1 MPHKSHIWCSHPFH
15 DEVLSNGKKRCSKF
29 GPKPSHPK
37 GKRSINE
44 QLAIYINSHNEDILN
59 GTSKKLSEG
68 DYLCATCFTKEES
81 LFMNDE
87 ETNMDIDDCEE
98 SLNYNNLH
106 DDSGFQQCSPMD
118 DDDHVEHEDIKLS
131 LNQVFQFVNVKKI
144 DDFHNTKQISNAID
158 ETYFKLR
165 EWSNT
170 ILPSSRRDEKPEIF
184 DSLNVSIDDAVSIL
198 NHLRELFRH
207 QARRSIELRTAGGVF
222 SKPEDRRGN
231 KSLDEQIELT
241 VHNFYTS
248 DEVSRETSYK
258 KQVIHPPPSR
268 KPVPLRFLHSNIGET
283 YQQFK
288 SKYINIE
295 ISRSKFSSLRPV
307 WVRDQIG
314 HESCM
319 CIYHENADLVLQGI
333 SKSLHHLVSMKN
345 LIEETI
351 CTSPSEFCYYR
362 PCVNCR
368 QLKPSDILSDGIDI
382 EIEDSASWSIWKKL
396 NSRYE
401 LLHLTGTIRALLE
414 EIDSLWPHFIIH
426 NFYTRE
432 QRDYIALIKETSSI
446 STFAVVQVDFAQNF
460 TLIIQREIQS
470 AYYSRQQATIFT
482 IYIKV
487 GEEHRNMVLISD
499 YLAHDTQFVYSG
511 QKLIVDFL
519 RTQYPN
525 VLKLNYASDGAS
537 AHFKNKYNMYNLAH
551 HHADFNIAA
560 SWTFSATGHGKGP
573 CDGVGAVVKSTAT
586 QHLLKGGPN
595 ASFSSPKQFYEWC

>member
-560 SWTFSATGHGKGP
+560 SWTFSAT
-573 CDGVGAVVKSTAT
+573 
-586 QHLLKGGPN
+586 
-595 ASFSSPKQFYEWC
+595 

>member
-1 MPHKSHIWCSHPFH
+1 
-15 DEVLSNGKKRCSKF
+15 
-29 GPKPSHPK
+29 
-37 GKRSINE
+37 
-44 QLAIYINSHNEDILN
+44 
-59 GTSKKLSEG
+59 LSED
-68 DYLCATCFTKEES
+68 DYLCETCFTKEEN

-87 ETNMDIDDCEE
+87 ETNVDADDCEE

-106 DDSGFQQCSPMD
+106 DDSGFQQWSPMD
-118 DDDHVEHEDIKLS
+118 DDDHVEHEDIELK
-131 LNQVFQFVNVKKI
+131 LNQVFHLVNVKKI
-144 DDFHNTKQISNAID
+144 DDFRNTKQISNAID
-158 ETYFKLR
+158 ATYFKLR

-170 ILPSSRRDEKPEIF
+170 IMPSSLHDEKPEIF

-198 NHLRELFRH
+198 NHLRELFSISDSNEQKRLLTMLPPHWGRDRMANWFGGSEH
-207 QARRSIELRTAGGVF
+207 QARHSVDLRTAGGIF

-241 VHNFYTS
+241 VHKFYTS

-307 WVRDQIG
+307 WVRDQIA

-345 LIEETI
+345 LIEETV

-362 PCVNCR
+362 QCVNCR
-368 QLKPSDILSDGIDI
+368 QLKASDILSDGIDI
-382 EIEDSASWSIWKKL
+382 EIKDSASWSIWKKL

-401 LLHLTGTIRALLE
+401 LLHLTGTFRALLE
-414 EIDSLWPHFIIH
+414 EIDSLWSSFIIH
-426 NFYTRE
+426 SFYTRE
-432 QRDYIALIKETSSI
+432 QRDYIALIKETSTI
-446 STFAVVQVDFAQNF
+446 TTFAVVQVDFAQNF
-460 TLIIQREIQS
+460 SFVIQREIQS

-482 IYIKV
+482 I
-487 GEEHRNMVLISD
+487 
-499 YLAHDTQFVYSG
+499 
-511 QKLIVDFL
+511 
-519 RTQYPN
+519 
-525 VLKLNYASDGAS
+525 
-537 AHFKNKYNMYNLAH
+537 
-551 HHADFNIAA
+551 
-560 SWTFSATGHGKGP
+560 
-573 CDGVGAVVKSTAT
+573 
-586 QHLLKGGPN
+586 
-595 ASFSSPKQFYEWC
+595 